1 MKENAEALKAG
12 ITALAAAFSAAFG
25 GTGWLCL
32 LFVAAMAADY
42 VTGSAGAMKAG
53 SWSSSAARQGLWHK
67 AGMIAAALGAGLF
80 DLVAAQMA
88 QMLPGAGL
96 PFEYPGLAAPLVL
109 CWYVLTE
116 LGSLVENAAALGAP
130 IPPFFARMLSAV
142 KNTLGGESPA
152 KNKKA
157 P

>member
-1 MKENAEALKAG
+1 MKDAETLKAG
-12 ITALAAAFSAAFG
+12 FTALCAAFTAAFG

-42 VTGSAGAMKAG
+42 ITGSANAMKAG
-53 SWSSSAARQGLWHK
+53 QWSSAAARQGLWHK

-80 DLVAAQMA
+80 DLVVGQMV
-88 QMLPGAGL
+88 QLLPGAGL

-116 LGSLVENAAALGAP
+116 LGSLLENAAALGAP
-130 IPPFFARMLSAV
+130 IPPFFARMLAVV
-142 KNTLGGESPA
+142 KNTLEGEDQKEDS
-152 KNKKA
+152 
-157 P
+157 